1 VDWFALLAADSG
13 REAFRSSRSAVLVA
27 NEFDFL
33 RALNGDSCVVFLDGP
48 PPALRFE
55 DDVRVMH
62 GAPQGV
68 PQGVQTSWFHRP
80 FVQLQIVQRISVI
93 GKTSSI
99 FSDVSISV
107 PSLTCISSFLIEY
120 SLPLGEST
128 SA

>member
-55 DDVRVMH
+55 DDLRVMH

-68 PQGVQTSWFHRP
+68 QTSRFHRP

-93 GKTSSI
+93 GNL
-99 FSDVSISV
+99 FN
-107 PSLTCISSFLIEY
+107 LL
-120 SLPLGEST
+120 
-128 SA
+128 